1 MWIKRHREEFSL
13 CDWQFLLEFDT
24 TVFYTEGK
32 LQHLFIHLGFRGFD
46 FFRELSTLGGWV
58 E

>member
-32 LQHLFIHLGFRGFD
+32 L
-46 FFRELSTLGGWV
+46 
-58 E
+58 